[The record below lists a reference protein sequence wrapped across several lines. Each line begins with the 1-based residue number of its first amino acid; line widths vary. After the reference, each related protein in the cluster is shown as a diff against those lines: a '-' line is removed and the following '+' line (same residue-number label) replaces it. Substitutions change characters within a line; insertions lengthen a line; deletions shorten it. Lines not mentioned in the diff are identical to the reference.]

1 MKAVEHLSWSA
12 VRIYSKLGKTISFIL
27 AFRQELTHFI
37 DNSGSNSNVIAL
49 RHMKFQLGGLQFS

>member
-12 VRIYSKLGKTISFIL
+12 LRIYYKLGKYIYFIL
-27 AFRQELTHFI
+27 AFLQELTHFI
-37 DNSGSNSNVIAL
+37 DTSGSNSNVIAP